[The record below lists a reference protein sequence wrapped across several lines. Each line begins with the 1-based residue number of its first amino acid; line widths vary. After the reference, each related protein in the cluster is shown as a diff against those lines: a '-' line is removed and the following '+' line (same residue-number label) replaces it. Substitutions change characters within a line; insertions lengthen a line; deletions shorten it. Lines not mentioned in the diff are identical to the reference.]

1 LACQR
6 GLHRWQVG
14 TWRCFFEIGL
24 SFTIYYEGVSKKEVR
39 AMAKTKARKT
49 KTKKER
55 ERASRELR
63 ELQRLINIAFAAR
76 LNAWRRMLNGRR

>member
-1 LACQR
+1 
-6 GLHRWQVG
+6 
-14 TWRCFFEIGL
+14 
-24 SFTIYYEGVSKKEVR
+24 
-39 AMAKTKARKT
+39 MAKTKARKT